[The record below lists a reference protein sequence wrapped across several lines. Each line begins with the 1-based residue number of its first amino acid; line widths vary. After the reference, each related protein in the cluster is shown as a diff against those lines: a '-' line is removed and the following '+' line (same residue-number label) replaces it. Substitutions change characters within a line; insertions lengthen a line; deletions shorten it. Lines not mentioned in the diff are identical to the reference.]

1 VKRWHIDPEQ
11 YAELRIE
18 ERDDELNNTN
28 NLEAFVLRV
37 FGEPVEI
44 VVTPDG
50 QAPRSTP

>member
-11 YAELRIE
+11 YADLRIA
-18 ERDDELNNTN
+18 ERDDELNRTN

-37 FGEPVEI
+37 FGAPVEI
-44 VVTPDG
+44 IVTPDG